1 MHPPLKTSDKK
12 LEEEYEAVHRIF
24 AAVQTTFELLC
35 NRLLNLTI
43 AHQNKC
49 QESTIVSGGNFAIFP
64 KVIQL
69 LLGSQSAF
77 CDFGEPPG
85 DTVIEHHI
93 QWHHHNRSADQI
105 ERHSKEKPS

>member
-12 LEEEYEAVHRIF
+12 LEEEYEVIHRIF

-49 QESTIVSGGNFAIFP
+49 QESTLVSGGNFAIFL
-64 KVIQL
+64 KTVRVL
-69 LLGSQSAF
+69 SSSQSAS
-77 CDFGEPPG
+77 CDFRELPG
-85 DTVIEHHI
+85 DTVI
-93 QWHHHNRSADQI
+93 
-105 ERHSKEKPS
+105 

>member
-43 AHQNKC
+43 LNKYSC
-49 QESTIVSGGNFAIFP
+49 QESTLSSV
-64 KVIQL
+64 
-69 LLGSQSAF
+69 
-77 CDFGEPPG
+77 
-85 DTVIEHHI
+85 
-93 QWHHHNRSADQI
+93 
-105 ERHSKEKPS
+105 